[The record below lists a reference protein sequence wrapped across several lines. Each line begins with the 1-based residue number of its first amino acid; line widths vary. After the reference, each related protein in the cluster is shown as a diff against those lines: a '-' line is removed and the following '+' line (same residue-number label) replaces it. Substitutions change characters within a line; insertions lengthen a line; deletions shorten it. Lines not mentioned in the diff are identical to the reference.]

1 MLFSR
6 TFDRLKARRIAM
18 DATAAG
24 MDADTVMPAKSPKY
38 ALAPARIAANI
49 TDSTTDLMVISGS
62 VTEAGTNGEETDGT
76 IG

>member
-1 MLFSR
+1 
-6 TFDRLKARRIAM
+6 
-18 DATAAG
+18 
-24 MDADTVMPAKSPKY
+24 
-38 ALAPARIAANI
+38 LAPARIAANI